1 MQTVFVIIGV
11 LIFVSF
17 AAAIFYGVLNF
28 GNIAGM
34 ALGGLYVI
42 FGLLINRLD
51 TPNQILSAVI
61 AFCVLSLIVLKMR
74 DIYMTGKTTADR
86 EQVILVLGCRV
97 RGNEPS
103 TELVKRADAAYKFLL
118 SNPQSV
124 AILSGGQ
131 GRDENISEALCMQN
145 ILIDRGIIKDRL
157 ILEDKSSST
166 EENIR
171 YSLEIMAELG
181 MKREAAVVT
190 SMYHQKRA
198 QLICK
203 RYGLSV
209 KAVSSKTKTA
219 LLPTFLMREIF
230 ALAKEQIFRKTGL
243 Q

>member
-1 MQTVFVIIGV
+1 MQIIFVIIGV
-11 LIFVSF
+11 LIFISF
-17 AAAIFYGVLNF
+17 AGAVFYGVLNF

-34 ALGGLYVI
+34 AFGALYVL

-61 AFCVLSLIVLKMR
+61 ALCIFLLVVLKMR
-74 DIYMTGKTTADR
+74 DIYVAGKTTADR
-86 EQVILVLGCRV
+86 GQVIIVLGCRV

-103 TELVKRADAAYKFLL
+103 AELIKRADAAYKFLL
-118 SNPQSV
+118 LNPDSV

-131 GRDENISEALCMQN
+131 GKDENISEALCLQQ
-145 ILIDRGIIKDRL
+145 LLLDRGIMKDRL

-166 EENIR
+166 EENIKN
-171 YSLEIMAELG
+171 SLEIMAQLG
-181 MKREAAVVT
+181 MKKEAAVAT

-198 QLICK
+198 QIICK
-203 RYGLSV
+203 RYELSV
-209 KAVSSKTKTA
+209 KAVSSKTRTA